1 MIDMPSFDA
10 VNYAIRPNKNVE
22 RKLVFSS
29 LRELDRQFDLSGHR
43 YIGLGSVWF
52 VDFVLA
58 HKSLGI
64 ADMLSIESDPI
75 GHRRAKFNC
84 PLSCIQVLLGDTSAV
99 LPDIDYQDKPS
110 LLWLDYDSGIGG
122 PALQDI
128 ANVLPKLLPG
138 SVFIVTLSAK
148 KDDLPSQDGAGEPIL
163 LEQALREAAGD
174 LVPPVLP
181 PQRFRK
187 TDYPKLIAEIV
198 SNQYQSIA
206 LQTRGEKTWVE
217 LFEMEY
223 VDSTAMVTVGGFVST
238 PATEAQVRMIVA
250 DGRWR
255 GKQPAPISLPPLTLK
270 EKIALDRLMPSPAP
284 PTPQQVHRLGFAL
297 RQEQIAAY
305 HRHYRDYPVFGEV
318 IG

>member
-1 MIDMPSFDA
+1 MASFDA

-64 ADMLSIESDPI
+64 ADMVSIESDAI
-75 GHRRAKFNC
+75 GHRRAEFNR
-84 PLSCIQVLLGDTSAV
+84 PLSCIEVILGESSAV
-99 LPDIDYQDKPS
+99 LPGIDYTDKPS

-122 PALQDI
+122 PVLQDI
-128 ANVLPKLLPG
+128 ANILPILRPG

-148 KDDLPSQDGAGEPIL
+148 KADLPSEDVNGEPMTP
-163 LEQALREAAGD
+163 EQALREVAGD
-174 LVPPVLP
+174 LVAPVLP

-198 SNQYQSIA
+198 SNQFQSIA

-217 LFEMEY
+217 MFKIEY
-223 VDSTAMVTVGGFVST
+223 VDSTQMVTVGGFVST
-238 PATEAQVRMIVA
+238 PDTEEDARRVV
-250 DGRWR
+250 DDERWR
-255 GKQPAPISLPPLTLK
+255 GIETAPIALPPLTLK
-270 EKIALDRLMPSPAP
+270 EKIALDSLMPSTSP
-284 PTPQQVHRLGFAL
+284 PTPQRVHQLGFAL
-297 RQEQIAAY
+297 RSDQIDAY
-305 HRHYRDYPVFGEV
+305 HRHYRDYPVFGEM